1 MTPKTPDYGH
11 RQADKALFALT
22 KRLHLSYRQ
31 AMNNLSEKIENYLSR
46 FEQEDTKMRALYD
59 SGELSHEDYMSWRYR
74 KLAGTKQ
81 WQNMRDQL
89 TDDLVNAD
97 KTAAS
102 MINGTLPG
110 VYAENHNYG
119 TYEAE
124 RGSGVDTTYTLYDKD
139 TVARLMNGNPDLLPA
154 PSVDIPKDMQWNRQH
169 LQSALLQGILTGESM
184 RDIAKRFQ
192 NVVGMDERA
201 AMRNARTAVT
211 GAQNAG
217 RIDSYLRAQKMGIG
231 MKQVWMSTKDGRTRD
246 SHAMMDGEKVDPG
259 KKFSNGCRYPGDPHG
274 HPAEIYNCRCTVS
287 AEVEG
292 SDPYDG
298 AATPSNYLKEQG
310 LTYAQWKR
318 MHAERFYDRLFRNN
332 NDNSRDYPSS
342 KNIISNN
349 LSDKPID
356 DIERFVILNH
366 KIYQKYGFELNE
378 DVMSLDYENV
388 EKSLIGITEVF
399 DEIPELKK
407 VFKGFVVTDRNS
419 LMSTFDNGT
428 IGFSRK
434 YYSSD
439 ARSALAAEIE
449 RAITEGLGINNFS
462 EKSIGY
468 HEAGHLI
475 EMYLCYNR
483 GKNEVEALS
492 LYRSRSIATEFV
504 KSAIES
510 LGFEYNNNTYTELAL
525 QISDR
530 ALYDT
535 GELFAECIA
544 DFMTNKEY
552 ANDLSIAIWKLIR
565 N

>member
-11 RQADKALFALT
+11 RQADRELTALLR
-22 KRLHLSYRQ
+22 RLRASYRQ
-31 AMNNLSEKIENYLSR
+31 ASLNLQEKISAYMER

-59 SGELSHEDYMSWRYR
+59 SGEMSHEDYMSWRYR

-89 TDDLVNAD
+89 TNDLVNAD

-192 NVVGMDERA
+192 QVAAMDERA

-246 SHAMMDGEKVDPG
+246 SHAMMDGEKVEPG

-298 AATPSNYLKEQG
+298 AAMPSNYLKEQG
-310 LTYAQWKR
+310 LSYAQWKR
-318 MHAERFYDRLFRNN
+318 MHAERFYNRLFSGKNTAINRTEFTRIQNISGAKIT
-332 NDNSRDYPSS
+332 DNYSKKADEFAEMFYNEIRLMKSDVSQIASNIGEDPKVIQKIKDYLFMDKSYYDEDTGRYEQFAPDCAIAQSWQRLFIG
-342 KNIISNN
+342 KNIKPHDLTLINHEKLEMELKQKYPN
-349 LSDKPID
+349 LSHSEAHAQAKARYNYEDEAD
-356 DIERFVILNH
+356 A
-366 KIYQKYGFELNE
+366 YYG
-378 DVMSLDYENV
+378 S
-388 EKSLIGITEVF
+388 
-399 DEIPELKK
+399 LKK
-407 VFKGFVVTDRNS
+407 HRKG
-419 LMSTFDNGT
+419 
-428 IGFSRK
+428 
-434 YYSSD
+434 
-439 ARSALAAEIE
+439 
-449 RAITEGLGINNFS
+449 
-462 EKSIGY
+462 
-468 HEAGHLI
+468 
-475 EMYLCYNR
+475 
-483 GKNEVEALS
+483 
-492 LYRSRSIATEFV
+492 
-504 KSAIES
+504 
-510 LGFEYNNNTYTELAL
+510 
-525 QISDR
+525 
-530 ALYDT
+530 
-535 GELFAECIA
+535 
-544 DFMTNKEY
+544 
-552 ANDLSIAIWKLIR
+552 
-565 N
+565 